1 MMYLVMFSCVA
12 PLSLALPLSMDM
24 ALASLLISADCPL
37 TVPASA
43 VAASAQSVSSLA
55 LVSPPPRPGTG
66 DNLIWSH
73 YVPSIA
79 MSTLANSKGEPHNT
93 HCNYQPFCR
102 AGYIMRNAICL
113 RIPGS
118 VSPAVFCSQQKRGER
133 KYEMKIIVIFW
144 MCRLKALYSM
154 WSNFSQTFP
163 ASRIHLLLSQ
173 PMPTLNII
181 S

>member
-1 MMYLVMFSCVA
+1 MMYLVMFSCVT

-102 AGYIMRNAICL
+102 AGYIMRNAISL

-133 KYEMKIIVIFW
+133 KYEMKIIVIF
-144 MCRLKALYSM
+144 
-154 WSNFSQTFP
+154 
-163 ASRIHLLLSQ
+163 
-173 PMPTLNII
+173 
-181 S
+181 